1 MPLQAGHISSTMTDF
16 IGFIMRA
23 ARATTRA
30 INYTSLKLRNQ
41 TSSRFMNLLARRAT
55 HRVSGLFLLSFIA
68 CSCFIICRVV
78 VRHHQHGLDARSSCS
93 LLVQHC
99 LVETVVGDLFQ
110 EIADQPCRAVLAHR
124 PRGLTQRLQHAVA
137 EWQRFVWQR

>member
-1 MPLQAGHISSTMTDF
+1 MRFQRSSAMLTLT
-16 IGFIMRA
+16 
-23 ARATTRA
+23 
-30 INYTSLKLRNQ
+30 TSLVRRSYWQ
-41 TSSRFMNLLARRAT
+41 VTRDRTIAPTPFWNLVIAFDQPHDVFVAAVGHQALRRA
-55 HRVSGLFLLSFIA
+55 
-68 CSCFIICRVV
+68 
-78 VRHHQHGLDARSSCS
+78 DARSSCS